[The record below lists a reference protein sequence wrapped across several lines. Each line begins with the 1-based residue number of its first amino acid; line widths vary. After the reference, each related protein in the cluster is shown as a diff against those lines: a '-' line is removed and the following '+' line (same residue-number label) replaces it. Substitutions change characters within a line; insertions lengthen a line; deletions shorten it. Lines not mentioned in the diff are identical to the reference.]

1 MLNFT
6 QSFRPLTIYGPN
18 KIDELPTYIYGNKVL
33 LMYGSGSIKRTGLY
47 DRIIDL
53 LGTTDYIEF
62 GGITSNPKLSDI
74 RQAIELCKLSNVDQI
89 IAVGG
94 GSVIDGAKAVA
105 IGSKIDVDI
114 WEAYGNGY
122 QVTDAVDVLTVVTNV
137 ATGSETN
144 DISVVVNDQIN
155 LKRSVKSPH
164 IYPKVAI
171 MDPLLTLSVNEYTTR
186 YGIVDCF
193 SHLLEQYFNI
203 QNNQIV
209 DQQIVAYMRSII
221 ELGPKLLANLN
232 DPELRDGHMYLSYMA
247 YNCDIRNTV
256 GGDFAC
262 HGLDYGLSSVFN
274 TTHGAGLGIITPN
287 WMEYVA
293 NYKPEKIASFAR
305 DVFDVKEA
313 NDYQAAVSATKQL
326 RTWLASLNAART
338 FADINVQFDEEQ
350 LIEMIEKA
358 KVSYPLG
365 NYYQLDEVGI
375 RTIYEMG
382 K

>member
-1 MLNFT
+1 MLNFV
-6 QSFRPLTIYGPN
+6 QSFRPHTIYGPN
-18 KIDELPTYIYGNKVL
+18 KIDELADYVYGNKVL

-53 LGTTDYIEF
+53 LGTTDYIEY

-74 RQAIELCKLSNVDQI
+74 RKAIELCKLYKVDQI

-114 WEAYGNGY
+114 WEAYSNGY
-122 QVTDAVDVLTVVTNV
+122 QVNDAVDILTVVTNV

-144 DISVVVNDQIN
+144 DISVLVNDQIN

-171 MDPLLTLSVNEYTTR
+171 MDPLLTLTVNEYTTK
-186 YGIVDCF
+186 YGIIDCF
-193 SHLLEQYFNI
+193 SHLLEQYFNVQDNI
-203 QNNQIV
+203 IV
-209 DQQIVAYMRSII
+209 DRQIISYMRSII
-221 ELGPKLLANLN
+221 ELGPNLLANLQ

-262 HGLDYGLSSVFN
+262 HGLDYGLSSVYD

-305 DVFDVKEA
+305 EVFDIKEA
-313 NDYQAAVSATKQL
+313 DDYQAALLGTREL
-326 RTWLASLNAART
+326 RLWLDSLNAART
-338 FADINVQFDEEQ
+338 FQDINVMIEEDK
-350 LIEMIEKA
+350 LLEMIEKA

-365 NYYQLDEVGI
+365 NYYQLDEADI
-375 RTIYEMG
+375 RAIYEMG

>member
-1 MLNFT
+1 MLNFV
-6 QSFRPLTIYGPN
+6 QSFRPHTIYGPN
-18 KIDELPTYIYGNKVL
+18 KIDELADYVYGNKVL

-53 LGTTDYIEF
+53 LGTTDYIEY

-74 RQAIELCKLSNVDQI
+74 RKAIELCKLYKVDQI

-114 WEAYGNGY
+114 WEAYSNGY
-122 QVTDAVDVLTVVTNV
+122 QVNDAVDILTVVTNV

-144 DISVVVNDQIN
+144 DISVLVNDQIN

-171 MDPLLTLSVNEYTTR
+171 MDPLLTLTVNEYTTK
-186 YGIVDCF
+186 YGIIDCF
-193 SHLLEQYFNI
+193 SHLLEQYFNVQDNI
-203 QNNQIV
+203 IV
-209 DQQIVAYMRSII
+209 DRQIISYMRSII
-221 ELGPKLLANLN
+221 ELGLNLLANLQ

-262 HGLDYGLSSVFN
+262 HGLDYGLSSMYD

-305 DVFDVKEA
+305 EVFDIKEA
-313 NDYQAAVSATKQL
+313 DDYQAALLGTREL
-326 RTWLASLNAART
+326 RLWLDSLNAART
-338 FADINVQFDEEQ
+338 FQDINVMIEEDK
-350 LIEMIEKA
+350 LLEMIEKA

-365 NYYQLDEVGI
+365 NYYQLDETDI
-375 RTIYEMG
+375 RVIYEMG

>member
-1 MLNFT
+1 MLNFV
-6 QSFRPLTIYGPN
+6 QSFRPHTIYGPN
-18 KIDELPTYIYGNKVL
+18 KIDELADYVYGNKVL

-53 LGTTDYIEF
+53 LGTTDYIEY

-74 RQAIELCKLSNVDQI
+74 RKAIELCKLYKVDQI

-114 WEAYGNGY
+114 WEAYSNGY
-122 QVTDAVDVLTVVTNV
+122 QVNDAVDILTVVTNV

-144 DISVVVNDQIN
+144 DISVLVNDQIN

-171 MDPLLTLSVNEYTTR
+171 MDPLLTLTVNEYTTK
-186 YGIVDCF
+186 YGIIDCF
-193 SHLLEQYFNI
+193 SHLLEQYFNVQDNI
-203 QNNQIV
+203 IV
-209 DQQIVAYMRSII
+209 DRQIISYMRSII
-221 ELGPKLLANLN
+221 ELGPNLLANLQ

-262 HGLDYGLSSVFN
+262 HGLDYGLSSMYD

-305 DVFDVKEA
+305 EVFDIKEA
-313 NDYQAAVSATKQL
+313 DDYQAALLGTREL
-326 RTWLASLNAART
+326 RLWLDSLNAART
-338 FADINVQFDEEQ
+338 FQDINVMIEEDK
-350 LIEMIEKA
+350 LLEMIEKA

-365 NYYQLDEVGI
+365 NYYQLDETDI
-375 RTIYEMG
+375 RVIYEMG

>member
-1 MLNFT
+1 MLNFV
-6 QSFRPLTIYGPN
+6 QSFRPHTIYGPN
-18 KIDELPTYIYGNKVL
+18 KIDELADYVYGNKVL

-53 LGTTDYIEF
+53 LGTTDYIEY

-74 RQAIELCKLSNVDQI
+74 RKAIELCKLYKVDQI

-114 WEAYGNGY
+114 WEAYSNGY
-122 QVTDAVDVLTVVTNV
+122 QVNDAVDILTVVTNV

-144 DISVVVNDQIN
+144 DISVLVNDQIN

-171 MDPLLTLSVNEYTTR
+171 MDPLLTLTVNEYTTK
-186 YGIVDCF
+186 YGIIDCF
-193 SHLLEQYFNI
+193 SHLLEQYFNVQDNI
-203 QNNQIV
+203 IV
-209 DQQIVAYMRSII
+209 DRQIISYMRSII
-221 ELGPKLLANLN
+221 ELGLNLLANLQ

-262 HGLDYGLSSVFN
+262 HGLDYGLSSVYD

-305 DVFDVKEA
+305 EVFDIKEA
-313 NDYQAAVSATKQL
+313 DDYQAALLGTREL
-326 RTWLASLNAART
+326 RLWLDSLNAART
-338 FADINVQFDEEQ
+338 FQDINVMIEEDK
-350 LIEMIEKA
+350 LLEMIEKA

-365 NYYQLDEVGI
+365 NYYQLDEADI
-375 RTIYEMG
+375 RAIYEMG